1 MKIEVIER
9 KYKASKRFN
18 DILTDK
24 LEKLDKY
31 FGKGAIARVVVS
43 KQGKREKLE
52 ITIMNS
58 GVLYRSEVEGDNM
71 YSNIDLA
78 LPKIER
84 QIVRRSEKSNP
95 KKLKAPAV
103 AFEFIEEKPAPLADI
118 FKKKSFELDP
128 MTTEDAKEA
137 LERLDHDFYIF
148 LNAETGKVNVLYARK
163 DGKLGL
169 IEVKF

>member
-1 MKIEVIER
+1 
-9 KYKASKRFN
+9 
-18 DILTDK
+18 
-24 LEKLDKY
+24 
-31 FGKGAIARVVVS
+31 
-43 KQGKREKLE
+43 
-52 ITIMNS
+52 MNS

-169 IEVKF
+169 IEVNF